1 MDNRGGYGFC
11 RKALSAARA
20 RAAPMNCERMKAG
33 TFPRPMP
40 ANVAVK
46 PRAKVT
52 AGFANEVDAVNQYA
66 AAMYAPIA
74 NGAAQARLASID
86 SKRKTR
92 PNVAITSL
100 NHCPGLVRT
109 VADACKSGR
118 SNIA

>member
-1 MDNRGGYGFC
+1 MDSRRAYGFC
-11 RKALSAARA
+11 RNALSAARA
-20 RAAPMNCERMKAG
+20 RAAPMNCETMKAG
-33 TFPRPMP
+33 TFPKPMP

-66 AAMYAPIA
+66 AAIYAPIA
-74 NGAAQARLASID
+74 NGAAQARLASMERT
-86 SKRKTR
+86 RKTR
-92 PNVAITSL
+92 PNVATTSL
-100 NHCPGLVRT
+100 SHCPGLLRT